1 MRHKLTLLFF
11 IGFSFFALCGLKGQ
25 PSSLV
30 MAAQFTK
37 EGDIAF
43 TEKKYNKAIKLY
55 KQALT
60 ISDSLHAARRGMAAA
75 FEQTG
80 NFQQA
85 LTAYLKVI
93 EMSPKFSRAV
103 YYEVGQ
109 LYYKMGQKMRAVT
122 YFQQFQR
129 LQLLDALSFTT
140 NGLHEQNLE
149 SGYLEKLPNNIR
161 ACTVSQDT
169 NVLLKDVS
177 IFNLGSNINDKHDQ
191 YFPCLTNDQS
201 LLFYTRMSATGRD
214 EDLYYSIREVNGW
227 RRGDAVG
234 NTFNTKLDEGMSTLV
249 RDGRR
254 MFFTA
259 CKREDVIGVCDIW
272 EAQIEGHEIREVK
285 PIQGHP
291 NSEKWESQAAI
302 SCDGRTLYFSSI
314 REGGLGGADIWYSNK
329 MLDGNWSAPKNMGP
343 NINTAED
350 EESPFISN
358 DGRTLFFTSTGH
370 LSLGDQDIF
379 MSFLNEKGVWG
390 LPTNLGPEINSPF
403 TERCFFLSADG
414 RTGYFASNRP
424 EGFGG
429 MDIYQV
435 KFKDPLYS
443 EPMTFVEGFV
453 KDSLSEKPLQTI
465 VKIADRESIQTDKD
479 GRFFI
484 CLSSNSLLH
493 TEASVEGYL
502 SYNRNFN
509 IPIWD
514 NKRFYS
520 LELRLQPINVTA
532 PVDSDK
538 PKKTKVIE
546 EDSVKTNMKVRKT
559 QRYTKSF
566 LFKFDSDEME
576 FNEQDKLDAFVATI
590 AGKDI
595 QRIEIDGYAD
605 DIGDNGYNL
614 ELSEKRAKKI
624 ALYLVDKGYPVTRIA
639 LKGYGEITDESLKK
653 LNRKVELKIIT
664 LE

>member
-1 MRHKLTLLFF
+1 MNKLLLLLCFC
-11 IGFSFFALCGLKGQ
+11 FFACFELFGQ
-25 PSSLV
+25 NLI

-43 TEKKYNKAIKLY
+43 TEKKYSKAIKLY
-55 KQALT
+55 KQALV
-60 ISDSLHAARRGMAAA
+60 ISDSLHPARRGMGAA
-75 FEQTG
+75 FEQLG
-80 NFQQA
+80 NFKEA
-85 LTAYLKVI
+85 LNAYLKVV
-93 EMSPKFSRAV
+93 ELSPKFSRAI
-103 YYEVGQ
+103 YYEIGQ
-109 LYYKMGQKMRAVT
+109 LYYKLGQKMRAVT

-129 LQLLDALSFTT
+129 LQLLEDLSFTV
-140 NGLHEQNLE
+140 NGLHERELE

-161 ACTVSQDT
+161 ACVVSQDT

-177 IFNLGSNINDKHDQ
+177 IYNLGSNINDKHDQ

-214 EDLYYSIREVNGW
+214 EDLFYSIHEVNGW
-227 RRGDAVG
+227 RRGENVG

-259 CKREDVIGVCDIW
+259 CKRDDVIGVCDIW
-272 EAQIEGHEIREVK
+272 EAQIEGHEIKEVK
-285 PIQGHP
+285 PILGHP

-314 REGGLGGADIWYSNK
+314 REGGLGGADIWYSKK
-329 MLDGNWSAPKNMGP
+329 MLNGNWSPPMNMGP
-343 NINTAED
+343 SINTTED

-379 MSFLNEKGVWG
+379 MSFLNEKGVWE

-435 KFKDPLYS
+435 QFKEPLYS

-453 KDSLSEKPLQTI
+453 KDSVSEKPVQTI
-465 VKIADRESIQTDKD
+465 VKITDRESIQTDQD

-484 CLSSNSLLH
+484 CLPSISLLH
-493 TEASVEGYL
+493 TEASVNGYL
-502 SYNRNFN
+502 PYSRNFN

-520 LELRLQPINVTA
+520 LELRLQPVYVK
-532 PVDSDK
+532 PVEV
-538 PKKTKVIE
+538 PKTKTSNNSSS
-546 EDSVKTNMKVRKT
+546 DTTATTMKVRKP
-559 QRYTKSF
+559 QRYNKSF

-576 FNEQDKLDAFVATI
+576 INEQDKLDAFIATI
-590 AGKDI
+590 AGKEV

-605 DIGDNGYNL
+605 DIGNNGYNL
-614 ELSEKRAKKI
+614 ELSEKRAKRI

-639 LKGYGEITDESLKK
+639 LKGYGENTDEAIKK

>member
-1 MRHKLTLLFF
+1 MNKLLLLLSFCF
-11 IGFSFFALCGLKGQ
+11 LIGRQLDAQ
-25 PSSLV
+25 NLV

-43 TEKKYNKAIKLY
+43 TEKKYPKAIKLY
-55 KQALT
+55 KQALV
-60 ISDSLHAARRGMAAA
+60 ISDSLHAARRGMGAAL
-75 FEQTG
+75 EQMG
-80 NFQQA
+80 KYPEA
-85 LTAYLKVI
+85 LKEYLKVV

-103 YYEVGQ
+103 YYEIGQ

-122 YFQQFQR
+122 YFTQFQR
-129 LQLLDALSFTT
+129 LQLLEDLSFTA
-140 NGLHEQNLE
+140 NGLHEQTLE
-149 SGYLEKLPNNIR
+149 AGYLDKLPNNIR
-161 ACTVSQDT
+161 ACTVAQDS

-177 IFNLGSNINDKHDQ
+177 IYNLGSNINDKHDQ

-214 EDLYYSIREVNGW
+214 EDLYYSIREINGW
-227 RRGDAVG
+227 RRGNAVG
-234 NTFNTKLDEGMSTLV
+234 NEFNSKLDEGMSTLV

-259 CKREDVIGVCDIW
+259 CKRMEVIGGCDIW
-272 EAQIEGHEIREVK
+272 EAQIEGTEIREVK

-314 REGGLGGADIWYSNK
+314 REGGLGGADIWYSKK
-329 MLDGNWSAPKNMGP
+329 MLDGSWSAPMNMGP
-343 NINTAED
+343 KINTAED

-379 MSFLNEKGVWG
+379 MSFLNAKGEWE

-424 EGFGG
+424 EGLGG

-435 KFKDPLYS
+435 QFKEPLYS
-443 EPMTFVEGFV
+443 EPMTFVECFV
-453 KDSLSEKPLQTI
+453 KDSMTEKPLQTV
-465 VKIADRESIQTDKD
+465 VKISDKESIQTDKD

-484 CLSSNSLLH
+484 CLPSVSLLQ
-493 TEASVEGYL
+493 TQTSVNGYL
-502 SYNRNFN
+502 PYARNFN
-509 IPIWD
+509 IPVWD

-520 LELRLQPINVTA
+520 LELRLQPINVK
-532 PVDSDK
+532 PPENPK
-538 PKKTKVIE
+538 PKPTPNI
-546 EDSVKTNMKVRKT
+546 DTSAAPTALKVRKP
-559 QRYTKSF
+559 QRHIKSF

-576 FNEQDKLDAFVATI
+576 SNEQDKLDAFIATI
-590 AGKDI
+590 AGKDV

-605 DIGDNGYNL
+605 DIGSNGYNL
-614 ELSEKRAKKI
+614 ELSEKRAKRI

-639 LKGYGEITDESLKK
+639 LKGYGEITDENLKK

>member
-1 MRHKLTLLFF
+1 MYPRPTLYLFLV
-11 IGFSFFALCGLKGQ
+11 FSFFGFCIAKGQ
-25 PSSLV
+25 GNMPLAV
-30 MAAQFTK
+30 QFTK

-55 KQALT
+55 KQALS
-60 ISDSLHAARRGMAAA
+60 INDSLHAARRGMGAS
-75 FEQTG
+75 FDQLG
-80 NFQQA
+80 NYQQA
-85 LTAYLKVI
+85 LTAYLKVT
-93 EMSPKFSRAV
+93 ELSPKFSRAI
-103 YYEVGQ
+103 YYEIGQ

-129 LQLLDALSFTT
+129 LQLLEDLSFTV
-140 NGLHEQNLE
+140 NGLNEQNLE

-177 IFNLGSNINDKHDQ
+177 IYNLGSNINDKNDQ

-214 EDLYYSIREVNGW
+214 EDLYYSIHEVNGW
-227 RRGDAVG
+227 RKGNSVG

-272 EAQIEGHEIREVK
+272 EAQIEGTEIREVK
-285 PIQGHP
+285 PILGHP

-329 MLDGNWSAPKNMGP
+329 QLDGTWSEPKNMGK
-343 NINTAED
+343 NINTAQD

-379 MSFLNEKGVWG
+379 MSFLNTNGSWG

-435 KFKDPLYS
+435 QFKEPLYS

-453 KDSLSEKPLQTI
+453 KDSITEKPIQTVI
-465 VKIADRESIQTDKD
+465 KIAERGSIQTDQD

-484 CLSSNSLLH
+484 CLPSVSLLH
-493 TEASVEGYL
+493 TEASVAGYFPFM
-502 SYNRNFN
+502 RNFN
-509 IPIWD
+509 IPVWD

-520 LELRLQPINVTA
+520 LELRLQPNNVPP
-532 PVDSDK
+532 PVK
-538 PKKTKVIE
+538 PNTEPKPADTTVTILKIPKTH
-546 EDSVKTNMKVRKT
+546 
-559 QRYTKSF
+559 RYSKSF
-566 LFKFDSDEME
+566 IFKFDSDEME
-576 FNEQDKLDAFVATI
+576 MNEQDKLDAFVATI

-605 DIGDNGYNL
+605 DVGDTGYNF

-639 LKGYGEITDESLKK
+639 LKGFGEINDDNVKK

>member
-1 MRHKLTLLFF
+1 MNKLLLLIGFCFLFECTLL
-11 IGFSFFALCGLKGQ
+11 AQ
-25 PSSLV
+25 DLV

-55 KQALT
+55 RQALSF
-60 ISDSLHAARRGMAAA
+60 SDSLHAARRGMGAAM
-75 FEQTG
+75 EQLG

-85 LTAYLKVI
+85 LNAYLKII
-93 EMSPKFSRAV
+93 EMSPKFSRAI

-109 LYYKMGQKMRAVT
+109 LYYKMGQKVRAIT

-129 LQLLDALSFTT
+129 LQLLEDLSFTV
-140 NGLHEQNLE
+140 NGLHEQTLE
-149 SGYLEKLPNNIR
+149 AGYLEKLPNNIR
-161 ACTVSQDT
+161 ACTVAQDS
-169 NVLLKDVS
+169 NILLKDVS

-214 EDLYYSIREVNGW
+214 EDLYYSLREINGW
-227 RRGDAVG
+227 RRGNPVG
-234 NTFNTKLDEGMSTLV
+234 NNFNTKLDEGMSTLV

-259 CKREDVIGVCDIW
+259 CKREDILGVCDIW
-272 EAQIEGHEIREVK
+272 EAQIEGPEIKAIK

-314 REGGLGGADIWYSNK
+314 REGGLGGADIWYSKK
-329 MLDGNWSAPKNMGP
+329 MLNGTWSAPMNMGP
-343 NINTAED
+343 SINTAED

-379 MSFLNEKGVWG
+379 MSFLNAKGQWEPPV
-390 LPTNLGPEINSPF
+390 NLGPEINSPF
-403 TERCFFLSADG
+403 AERCFYLSADG
-414 RTGYFASNRP
+414 RMGYFASNRP

-435 KFKDPLYS
+435 QFKEPLYS

-453 KDSLSEKPLQTI
+453 KDSLSDKPIQTV
-465 VKIADRESIQTDKD
+465 VKISDRESIQTDPD

-484 CLSSNSLLH
+484 CLPSISLLD
-493 TEASVEGYL
+493 TEAKVEGYL
-502 SYNRNFN
+502 PYTRNFN
-509 IPIWD
+509 IPVWD

-520 LELRLQPINVTA
+520 LELRLQPVY
-532 PVDSDK
+532 VK
-538 PKKTKVIE
+538 PPENPKTKNTPTV
-546 EDSVKTNMKVRKT
+546 DTTSTPTVLKVRKP
-559 QRYTKSF
+559 QRYSKSF

-576 FNEQDKLDAFVATI
+576 LNEQDKLDAFIASI
-590 AGKDI
+590 AGKEI

-605 DIGDNGYNL
+605 DIGNSGYNL
-614 ELSEKRAKKI
+614 ELSEKRAKRI

-639 LKGYGEITDESLKK
+639 LKGYGEVADEAVKK

>member
-1 MRHKLTLLFF
+1 MHKLLLLL
-11 IGFSFFALCGLKGQ
+11 GFCFFACIQLSGQ
-25 PSSLV
+25 NLV

-55 KQALT
+55 KQALI
-60 ISDSLHAARRGMAAA
+60 ISDSLHAARRGMGAA
-75 FEQTG
+75 FEQLG
-80 NFQQA
+80 NYQQA
-85 LTAYLKVI
+85 LNAYLKVV
-93 EMSPKFSRAV
+93 ELSPKFSRAV
-103 YYEVGQ
+103 YYEIGQ
-109 LYYKMGQKMRAVT
+109 LYYKLGQKMRAVT

-129 LQLLDALSFTT
+129 LQLLEDLSFTA
-140 NGLHEQNLE
+140 NGLHEQTLE
-149 SGYLEKLPNNIR
+149 AGYLEKLPNNIR
-161 ACTVSQDT
+161 ACTVAQDT

-177 IFNLGSNINDKHDQ
+177 VYNLGSNINDKHDQ

-214 EDLYYSIREVNGW
+214 EDLYYSIHEVNGW
-227 RRGDAVG
+227 RRGENVG

-272 EAQIEGHEIREVK
+272 EAQIEGHEIKEVK
-285 PIQGHP
+285 PILGHP

-314 REGGLGGADIWYSNK
+314 REGGLGGADIWYSKK
-329 MLDGNWSAPKNMGP
+329 MLDGNWSPPMNMGP
-343 NINTAED
+343 NINTAQD

-379 MSFLNEKGVWG
+379 MSFLNSKGVWE

-435 KFKDPLYS
+435 QFKEPLYS

-453 KDSLSEKPLQTI
+453 KDSVSEKPVQTV
-465 VKIADRESIQTDKD
+465 VKITDRESIQTDPD

-484 CLSSNSLLH
+484 CLPSVSLLH
-493 TEASVEGYL
+493 TEASVNGYL
-502 SYNRNFN
+502 PYSRNFN
-509 IPIWD
+509 IPVWD

-520 LELRLQPINVTA
+520 LELRLQPVY
-532 PVDSDK
+532 VK
-538 PKKTKVIE
+538 PADVPKTKNNNNNE
-546 EDSVKTNMKVRKT
+546 GSDTTATTLKVRKS
-559 QRYTKSF
+559 QRYNKSF

-576 FNEQDKLDAFVATI
+576 MNEQDKLDAFIATI
-590 AGKDI
+590 AGKEV

-605 DIGDNGYNL
+605 DIGNNGYNF
-614 ELSEKRAKKI
+614 ELSEKRAKRI
-624 ALYLVDKGYPVTRIA
+624 ALYLVDKGYPVNRIA
-639 LKGYGEITDESLKK
+639 LKGYGESTDEAIKK

>member
-1 MRHKLTLLFF
+1 MNKLLLLL
-11 IGFSFFALCGLKGQ
+11 GFCLLMGHQLDAQ
-25 PSSLV
+25 HLV

-43 TEKKYNKAIKLY
+43 TEKKYPKAIKLY

-60 ISDSLHAARRGMAAA
+60 ISDSLHAARRGMGAAL
-75 FEQTG
+75 EQMG
-80 NFQQA
+80 KYPEA
-85 LTAYLKVI
+85 LKEYLKVV

-103 YYEVGQ
+103 YYEIGQ

-122 YFQQFQR
+122 YFTQFQR
-129 LQLLDALSFTT
+129 LQLLEDLSFTA

-149 SGYLEKLPNNIR
+149 AGYLDKLPNNIR
-161 ACTVSQDT
+161 ACTVAQDS

-177 IFNLGSNINDKHDQ
+177 VYNLGSNINDKHDQ

-214 EDLYYSIREVNGW
+214 EDLYYSIREINGW
-227 RRGDAVG
+227 RRGNAVG
-234 NTFNTKLDEGMSTLV
+234 NNFNSKLDEGMSSLV

-259 CKREDVIGVCDIW
+259 CKRMEVIGGCDIW
-272 EAQIEGHEIREVK
+272 EAQIEGTEIREIK

-314 REGGLGGADIWYSNK
+314 REGGFGGADIWYSKK
-329 MLDGNWSAPKNMGP
+329 MLDGSWSAPMNMGP
-343 NINTAED
+343 KINTAED

-379 MSFLNEKGVWG
+379 MSFLNAKGEWE

-424 EGFGG
+424 EGLGG

-435 KFKDPLYS
+435 QFKEPLYS
-443 EPMTFVEGFV
+443 EPMTFVECFV
-453 KDSLSEKPLQTI
+453 KDSTTEKPIQTV
-465 VKIADRESIQTDKD
+465 VKISDKESIQTDKD

-484 CLSSNSLLH
+484 CLPSVSLLQ
-493 TEASVEGYL
+493 TQTTVNGYL
-502 SYNRNFN
+502 PYNRNFN
-509 IPIWD
+509 IPVWD

-520 LELRLQPINVTA
+520 LELRLQPINVK
-532 PVDSDK
+532 PSDDPK
-538 PKKTKVIE
+538 PKPTPTI
-546 EDSVKTNMKVRKT
+546 DTSAAPTALKVRKP
-559 QRYTKSF
+559 QRHIKSF

-576 FNEQDKLDAFVATI
+576 SNEQDKLDAFIATI
-590 AGKDI
+590 AGKDV

-605 DIGDNGYNL
+605 DIGSNGYNL

-639 LKGYGEITDESLKK
+639 LKGYGEITDDNLKK

>member
-1 MRHKLTLLFF
+1 MNKLLLLL
-11 IGFSFFALCGLKGQ
+11 GFCFFACFELFGQ
-25 PSSLV
+25 NLV

-43 TEKKYNKAIKLY
+43 TEKKYSKAIKLY
-55 KQALT
+55 KQALV
-60 ISDSLHAARRGMAAA
+60 ISDSLHPARRGMGAA
-75 FEQTG
+75 FEQLG
-80 NFQQA
+80 NFKEA
-85 LTAYLKVI
+85 LSAYLKVV
-93 EMSPKFSRAV
+93 ELSPKFSRAI
-103 YYEVGQ
+103 YYEIGQ
-109 LYYKMGQKMRAVT
+109 LYYKLGQKMRAVT

-129 LQLLDALSFTT
+129 LQLLEDLSFTV
-140 NGLHEQNLE
+140 NGLHEQELE
-149 SGYLEKLPNNIR
+149 ADYLVKLPNNIR
-161 ACTVSQDT
+161 ACVVAQDT

-177 IFNLGSNINDKHDQ
+177 IYNLGSNINDKHDQ

-214 EDLYYSIREVNGW
+214 EDLFYSIHEVNGW
-227 RRGDAVG
+227 RRGENVG

-272 EAQIEGHEIREVK
+272 EAQIEGHEIKEVK
-285 PIQGHP
+285 PILGHP

-314 REGGLGGADIWYSNK
+314 REGGLGGADIWYSKK
-329 MLDGNWSAPKNMGP
+329 MLNGNWSPPMNMGP
-343 NINTAED
+343 SINTPQD

-379 MSFLNEKGVWG
+379 MSFLNEKGVWE

-435 KFKDPLYS
+435 QFKEPLYS

-453 KDSLSEKPLQTI
+453 KDSLSEKPVQTI
-465 VKIADRESIQTDKD
+465 VKITDRESIQTDQD

-484 CLSSNSLLH
+484 CLPSVSLLH
-493 TEASVEGYL
+493 TEASVNGYL
-502 SYNRNFN
+502 PYSRNFN

-520 LELRLQPINVTA
+520 LELRLQPVYVK
-532 PVDSDK
+532 PVEV
-538 PKKTKVIE
+538 PKTKPNNNGSS
-546 EDSVKTNMKVRKT
+546 DTTTTTMKVRKP
-559 QRYTKSF
+559 QRYNKSF

-576 FNEQDKLDAFVATI
+576 INEQDKLDAFIATI
-590 AGKDI
+590 AGKEV

-605 DIGDNGYNL
+605 DIGNNGYNL
-614 ELSEKRAKKI
+614 ELSEKRAKRI

-639 LKGYGEITDESLKK
+639 LKGYGENTDEAIKK

>member
-1 MRHKLTLLFF
+1 MNKLLLLL
-11 IGFSFFALCGLKGQ
+11 GFCFFACFELFGQ
-25 PSSLV
+25 NLV

-55 KQALT
+55 KQALV
-60 ISDSLHAARRGMAAA
+60 ISDSLHPARRGMGAA
-75 FEQTG
+75 FEQLG
-80 NFQQA
+80 NFKEA
-85 LTAYLKVI
+85 LSAYLKVV
-93 EMSPKFSRAV
+93 ELSPKFSRAI
-103 YYEVGQ
+103 YYEIGQ
-109 LYYKMGQKMRAVT
+109 LYYKLGQKMRAVT

-129 LQLLDALSFTT
+129 LQLLEDLSFTV
-140 NGLHEQNLE
+140 NGLHEQELE
-149 SGYLEKLPNNIR
+149 ADYLVKLPNNIR
-161 ACTVSQDT
+161 ACVVAQDT

-177 IFNLGSNINDKHDQ
+177 IYNLGSNINDKHDQ

-214 EDLYYSIREVNGW
+214 EDLFYSIHEVNGW
-227 RRGDAVG
+227 RRGENVG

-272 EAQIEGHEIREVK
+272 EAQIEGHEIKEVK
-285 PIQGHP
+285 PILGHP

-314 REGGLGGADIWYSNK
+314 REGGLGGADIWYSKK
-329 MLDGNWSAPKNMGP
+329 MLNGNWSPPMNMGP
-343 NINTAED
+343 SINTPQD

-379 MSFLNEKGVWG
+379 MSFLNEKGVWE

-435 KFKDPLYS
+435 QFKEPLYS

-453 KDSLSEKPLQTI
+453 KDSVSEKPVQTI
-465 VKIADRESIQTDKD
+465 VKITDRESIQTDQD

-484 CLSSNSLLH
+484 CLPSVSLLH
-493 TEASVEGYL
+493 TEASVNGYL
-502 SYNRNFN
+502 PYSRNFN
-509 IPIWD
+509 IPVWD

-520 LELRLQPINVTA
+520 LELRLQPVYVK
-532 PVDSDK
+532 PVDV
-538 PKKTKVIE
+538 PKTKPNNNGSS
-546 EDSVKTNMKVRKT
+546 DTTTTTMKVRKP
-559 QRYTKSF
+559 QRYNKSF

-576 FNEQDKLDAFVATI
+576 INEQDKLDAFIATI
-590 AGKDI
+590 AGKEV

-605 DIGDNGYNL
+605 DIGNNGYNL
-614 ELSEKRAKKI
+614 ELSEKRAKRI

-639 LKGYGEITDESLKK
+639 LKGYGENTDEAIKK

>member
-1 MRHKLTLLFF
+1 MNKLLLLL
-11 IGFSFFALCGLKGQ
+11 GFCFFAWIELSGQ
-25 PSSLV
+25 NLV

-55 KQALT
+55 KQALI
-60 ISDSLHAARRGMAAA
+60 ISDSLHPARRGMGAA
-75 FEQTG
+75 FEQMG
-80 NFQQA
+80 NYKEA
-85 LTAYLKVI
+85 LSAYLKVV
-93 EMSPKFSRAV
+93 ELSPKFSRAV
-103 YYEVGQ
+103 YYEIGQ
-109 LYYKMGQKMRAVT
+109 LYYKLGQKMRAVT

-129 LQLLDALSFTT
+129 LQLLEDLSFTV
-140 NGLHEQNLE
+140 NGLHERELE
-149 SGYLEKLPNNIR
+149 AGYLEKLPNNIR

-177 IFNLGSNINDKHDQ
+177 IYNLGSNINDKHDQ

-214 EDLYYSIREVNGW
+214 EDLYYSIHEVNGW
-227 RRGDAVG
+227 RRGENVG

-272 EAQIEGHEIREVK
+272 EAQIEGHEIKEVK
-285 PIQGHP
+285 PITGHP

-314 REGGLGGADIWYSNK
+314 REGGLGGADIWYSKK
-329 MLDGNWSAPKNMGP
+329 MLDGNWSPPMNMGP
-343 NINTAED
+343 SINTPQD

-379 MSFLNEKGVWG
+379 MSFLNEKGVWE

-435 KFKDPLYS
+435 QFKDPLYS

-453 KDSLSEKPLQTI
+453 KDSISEKPVQTI
-465 VKIADRESIQTDKD
+465 VKITDRESIQTDKD

-484 CLSSNSLLH
+484 CLPSISLLH
-493 TEASVEGYL
+493 TEASVNGYL
-502 SYNRNFN
+502 PYSRNFN
-509 IPIWD
+509 IPVWD

-520 LELRLQPINVTA
+520 LELRLQPIYVK
-532 PVDSDK
+532 PVDV
-538 PKKTKVIE
+538 PKTK
-546 EDSVKTNMKVRKT
+546 TNNNGSDDTTATTMKVRKP
-559 QRYTKSF
+559 QRYNKSF

-576 FNEQDKLDAFVATI
+576 LNEQDKLDAFIATI
-590 AGKDI
+590 AGKEV
-595 QRIEIDGYAD
+595 QRIEIVGYAD
-605 DIGDNGYNL
+605 DIGSNGYNF
-614 ELSEKRAKKI
+614 ELSEKRAKKV
-624 ALYLVDKGYPVTRIA
+624 ALYLVDKGYPVTRLV
-639 LKGYGEITDESLKK
+639 LKGFGETTEEAIKK
-653 LNRKVELKIIT
+653 LNRKVELKIT
-664 LE
+664 TME